1 MIRLFAVALA
11 LLACSGMAIATPA
24 SATRSGGEIMQ
35 RFHAGLAQ
43 GACDDASNRWRVHYA
58 HSSKR
63 LAEDAAAM
71 ALFGYVLDAVR
82 DAGLPSEFALI
93 PFVESRYQADA
104 RNLGGPAGLWQF
116 TARTARHHGMRVHGS
131 IDQRMSPVRST
142 RAAVVY
148 LARLHRMFGRDWQ
161 RTAMAYNAG
170 EGALKASRG
179 KRARV
184 LSGITRSYPR
194 KLHAIACLFDA
205 GRADRR
211 WQRAIERQ
219 VPRLAPRRLPAG
231 TYNVRRWARQQ
242 GLDPALVAALNP
254 AWHSGHR
261 DVLAPMSGPRA
272 AGRDRPGKA
281 H

>member
-1 MIRLFAVALA
+1 MIRRFAAALV
-11 LLACSGMAIATPA
+11 LLACVGAAIAAPA
-24 SATRSGGEIMQ
+24 STTRSGGEIMQ
-35 RFHAGLAQ
+35 RFHAGLAHA
-43 GACDDASNRWRVHYA
+43 ACADASTRWRLHYA
-58 HSSKR
+58 HSTTR
-63 LAEDAAAM
+63 LAEDPAAL

-93 PFVESRYQADA
+93 PFVESRYRADA
-104 RNLGGPAGLWQF
+104 RSLGGPAGLWQF
-116 TARTARHHGMRVHGS
+116 TAPTARHNGMRVQGG
-131 IDQRMSPVRST
+131 IDQRMSPVSST
-142 RAAVVY
+142 RAAVEY
-148 LARLHRMFGRDWQ
+148 LGRLHRMFGRDWQ
-161 RTAMAYNAG
+161 RTTMAYNAG
-170 EGALKASRG
+170 EGALKASQG
-179 KRARV
+179 KRARG

-205 GRADRR
+205 RRTDRR

-219 VPRLAPRRLPAG
+219 VPRLAPRRLPAS

-254 AWHSGHR
+254 AWHSGHG
-261 DVLAPMSGPRA
+261 DVLAPLPAPRA

>member
-58 HSSKR
+58 HSTKR
-63 LAEDAAAM
+63 LAEDAA
-71 ALFGYVLDAVR
+71 
-82 DAGLPSEFALI
+82 
-93 PFVESRYQADA
+93 
-104 RNLGGPAGLWQF
+104 
-116 TARTARHHGMRVHGS
+116 
-131 IDQRMSPVRST
+131 
-142 RAAVVY
+142 
-148 LARLHRMFGRDWQ
+148 
-161 RTAMAYNAG
+161 AMAYNAG

-179 KRARV
+179 KQARV

-219 VPRLAPRRLPAG
+219 VPRLAARRLPAG
-231 TYNVRRWARQQ
+231 TQDVRRWARQQ

-254 AWHSGHR
+254 AWHSGHG